1 MTVKT
6 LWIGV
11 RLATLVGFKN
21 RVSVMFKWAAAFL
34 GRERAQR
41 VITRQQVFAGQT
53 LEVRAREN
61 GTAP

>member
-34 GRERAQR
+34 RRERARR
-41 VITRQQVFAGQT
+41 VITPQQVFAGQAP
-53 LEVRAREN
+53 EVRARES
-61 GTAP
+61 GAAS